1 MRSGFTS
8 HPAWVRELKS
18 CGLHQHPWKD
28 RSYPSRG
35 AGVEMG
41 RARQSCA
48 DADVAPHAG
57 AGVEIVDAL
66 GWLSWNGRRT
76 PHGVRELKDF
86 IIILRMSTR
95 SHCVAPCTGAG
106 VEIRVHYPCM
116 SHPLRGAGVAIKVT
130 ATPRRHEVG
139 RIPHGVR
146 ELKSD
151 CSHPYNILKKSYP
164 SWGA

>member
-116 SHPLRGAGVAIKVT
+116 SHPLRGAGVEIRWAGSKFLQR
-130 ATPRRHEVG
+130 P
-139 RIPHGVR
+139 
-146 ELKSD
+146 
-151 CSHPYNILKKSYP
+151 SHPSR
-164 SWGA
+164 GA